1 MPLAVPQHDALGGRY
16 EQEIP
21 WDTRDAD
28 EQAEYLAMKC
38 VRYIRQRGR
47 AGSR

>member
-1 MPLAVPQHDALGGRY
+1 MPLVVPQHDALGGRY

-21 WDTRDAD
+21 WETRDAD

-38 VRYIRQRGR
+38 VR
-47 AGSR
+47 